1 MTLPGAL
8 PSIATG
14 VRVSASIALLVCVTA
29 EFLAA
34 SDGIGAYMQR
44 QQSAFQLPELY
55 AAVVLVGLVGYV
67 VNVLLRLL
75 QSRVVFWVGEERL
88 RSR

>member
-1 MTLPGAL
+1 
-8 PSIATG
+8 
-14 VRVSASIALLVCVTA
+14 
-29 EFLAA
+29 
-34 SDGIGAYMQR
+34 MQR

-67 VNVLLRLL
+67 VNLLLRLL